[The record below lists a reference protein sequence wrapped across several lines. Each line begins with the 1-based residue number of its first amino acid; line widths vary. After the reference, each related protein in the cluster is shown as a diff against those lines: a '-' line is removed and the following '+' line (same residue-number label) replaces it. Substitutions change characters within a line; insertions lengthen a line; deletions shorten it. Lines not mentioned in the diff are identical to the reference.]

1 MHDASAADRWFYKAD
16 GKKQGPLSAADLRQ
30 LITSQ
35 AIRSDSPVWHHG
47 LESWA
52 PATEVPEFAAAA
64 IAPGPA
70 RLRESRAGRRRKM
83 AGLSLAAIVVA
94 GMLASQFPLKPKPRA
109 PEPTSLSERLIA
121 IGRAGDLTAMPAVIS
136 AITAADGE
144 VANTA
149 VAVAEGLLGMR
160 YSNAD
165 RSSPQTLALKVQD
178 DWRATQQ
185 QLQRRKTGRE
195 MLLP

>member
-1 MHDASAADRWFYKAD
+1 MDDASAPDRWFYKAA
-16 GKKQGPLSAADLRQ
+16 GKKHGPLSAADLRQ

-35 AIRSDSPVWHHG
+35 AIPGDTPVWHHG
-47 LESWA
+47 MESWA
-52 PATEVPEFAAAA
+52 PAAEVAELGAIA
-64 IAPGPA
+64 IAPVATP
-70 RLRESRAGRRRKM
+70 LRHAKANRRKTVGM
-83 AGLSLAAIVVA
+83 SLVAIVVA
-94 GMLASQFPLKPKPRA
+94 GMLASQLPLKPKPRP

-121 IGRAGDLTAMPAVIS
+121 IGRAGDLTAMPTVIT
-136 AITAADGE
+136 AITAADGD

-160 YSNAD
+160 YSDAD

-178 DWRATQQ
+178 DWKATQR
-185 QLQRRKTGRE
+185 QLQRRKAGKE